1 MLTTAAAAAVGLS
14 RHAGAT
20 PGRAGALA
28 AGSAGRVRDSRRHAH
43 RRRAGQGCARLRRR
57 LCCPVRQPC
66 PAALRYP
73 RCAGGGAR
81 GSWCSRRCVTPNVAP
96 VSLWFAELT
105 CRRSVRYSAAGWPSR
120 RSREPSSTPAWACGR
135 RARCGRLWLRSS
147 NAVVAPPL
155 SSESSWLARL
165 PATGAFCRAAIR
177 EVGAGA
183 WSAPECE
190 VGELLR
196 AAELPAFE
204 QNVDVYDAAG
214 NWLACGDVV
223 WRQLRAILEVDSRA
237 HHADPQA
244 WERTLQ
250 RHNLLAVA
258 GWALLHYPPG
268 VLRADGERVIIA
280 VRRRPSRPRRCVPR
294 VRASARS
301 AGTCGGTDR
310 CPQSSPAGRW
320 RSASGRS
327 RELRR

>member
-135 RARCGRLWLRSS
+135 RARCGQLWLRSS

-165 PATGAFCRAAIR
+165 PATAHSAGPPSARWEPVPGRLRSARWASCSAPRNCPHSSRTSMCTTQPGTGWRAAM
-177 EVGAGA
+177 
-183 WSAPECE
+183 W
-190 VGELLR
+190 
-196 AAELPAFE
+196 
-204 QNVDVYDAAG
+204 
-214 NWLACGDVV
+214 CGGSSGPSSRWTVV
-223 WRQLRAILEVDSRA
+223 
-237 HHADPQA
+237 
-244 WERTLQ
+244 RTT
-250 RHNLLAVA
+250 R
-258 GWALLHYPPG
+258 
-268 VLRADGERVIIA
+268 I
-280 VRRRPSRPRRCVPR
+280 PRRGNEPCSGITCSQPPDGRCCTIRPACCVQT
-294 VRASARS
+294 ASA
-301 AGTCGGTDR
+301 
-310 CPQSSPAGRW
+310 
-320 RSASGRS
+320 
-327 RELRR
+327 

>member
-1 MLTTAAAAAVGLS
+1 MRVLHRVERGLWQ
-14 RHAGAT
+14 RVLPGVFVTHGGT
-20 PGRAGALA
+20 P
-28 AGSAGRVRDSRRHAH
+28 H

-165 PATGAFCRAAIR
+165 PATAHS
-177 EVGAGA
+177 AGPPSA
-183 WSAPECE
+183 RWEPVPGRLRSARWASCSAPRNCPHSSRTSMCTTQPGLAGVRRCGVE
-190 VGELLR
+190 
-196 AAELPAFE
+196 AAPGHPRGGQSCAPR
-204 QNVDVYDAAG
+204 G
-214 NWLACGDVV
+214 
-223 WRQLRAILEVDSRA
+223 S
-237 HHADPQA
+237 
-244 WERTLQ
+244 
-250 RHNLLAVA
+250 
-258 GWALLHYPPG
+258 PG
-268 VLRADGERVIIA
+268 V
-280 VRRRPSRPRRCVPR
+280 
-294 VRASARS
+294 
-301 AGTCGGTDR
+301 GTN
-310 CPQSSPAGRW
+310 PA
-320 RSASGRS
+320 AA
-327 RELRR
+327 